1 MRLQI
6 DQKQKEVKAHGTY
19 GFPVL
24 VSPERLSW
32 FDTGEF
38 PWHWHPEI
46 ELTLILEG
54 EILYQVNDN
63 SCLLKAGEG
72 LFCNTNVL
80 HAGRHGNSADCSYL
94 SVTFHPRLL
103 YGYNNS
109 LMQNRYMEGILRDP
123 ELASIHF
130 KPEVDWQKKVLEQ
143 IRKIQRLSADKAEA
157 SELKIQIALMEI
169 WLLIYEHVEPG
180 AEEQS
185 GQDRDTERIRCIM
198 VYIQE
203 HYAEKI
209 TLEELAEQIHLCRS
223 ESCRLFKRYMNA
235 SIFDYLLDYRV
246 ERSLP
251 LLRDDRL
258 DVTQIAGMTGFSNP
272 AYFAKYSG
280 ERWDALRFSI
290 GKSKEKR
297 ILDKEK
303 APGTGKLYRKLLS

>member
-272 AYFAKYSG
+272 AYFAKIFRRKIS
-280 ERWDALRFSI
+280 FN
-290 GKSKEKR
+290 KKR
-297 ILDKEK
+297 I
-303 APGTGKLYRKLLS
+303 

>member
-157 SELKIQIALMEI
+157 SELKIQIALFI
-169 WLLIYEHVEPG
+169 
-180 AEEQS
+180 
-185 GQDRDTERIRCIM
+185 D
-198 VYIQE
+198 
-203 HYAEKI
+203 
-209 TLEELAEQIHLCRS
+209 LASDL
-223 ESCRLFKRYMNA
+223 
-235 SIFDYLLDYRV
+235 
-246 ERSLP
+246 
-251 LLRDDRL
+251 
-258 DVTQIAGMTGFSNP
+258 
-272 AYFAKYSG
+272 
-280 ERWDALRFSI
+280 
-290 GKSKEKR
+290 
-297 ILDKEK
+297 
-303 APGTGKLYRKLLS
+303 

>member
-80 HAGRHGNSADCSYL
+80 HAGRHGNTADCSYL

-130 KPEVDWQKKVLEQ
+130 KPEVDWQENVLEQ

-185 GQDRDTERIRCIM
+185 GHDRDTERIRCIM
-198 VYIQE
+198 AYIQE

-272 AYFAKYSG
+272 AYFAKIFRMG
-280 ERWDALRFSI
+280 CTPFQ
-290 GKSKEKR
+290 
-297 ILDKEK
+297 
-303 APGTGKLYRKLLS
+303 YRKKQREEIF

>member
-32 FDTGEF
+32 FDTGEC

-251 LLRDDRL
+251 ILRDDRL

-272 AYFAKYSG
+272 AYCAKIFRRKMG
-280 ERWDALRFSI
+280 CTPFQ
-290 GKSKEKR
+290 
-297 ILDKEK
+297 
-303 APGTGKLYRKLLS
+303 YRKWQREENF

>member
-157 SELKIQIALMEI
+157 SELKIQIVLMEI

-185 GQDRDTERIRCIM
+185 GHDRDTERIRCIM
-198 VYIQE
+198 SYIQE

-272 AYFAKYSG
+272 AYIAKIFRRKMG
-280 ERWDALRFSI
+280 CTPFQ
-290 GKSKEKR
+290 
-297 ILDKEK
+297 
-303 APGTGKLYRKLLS
+303 YRKKQREEMF

>member
-130 KPEVDWQKKVLEQ
+130 KPEVDWQKNVLEQ

-272 AYFAKYSG
+272 AYFAKIFRRKMG
-280 ERWDALRFSI
+280 CTPF
-290 GKSKEKR
+290 
-297 ILDKEK
+297 
-303 APGTGKLYRKLLS
+303 PYRKKQREENFG

>member
-109 LMQNRYMEGILRDP
+109 LMQSRYMEGILRDP

-143 IRKIQRLSADKAEA
+143 IRKIQRLSVDKAEA

-185 GQDRDTERIRCIM
+185 GYDRDTERIRCIM
-198 VYIQE
+198 VYY
-203 HYAEKI
+203 H
-209 TLEELAEQIHLCRS
+209 HRHS
-223 ESCRLFKRYMNA
+223 
-235 SIFDYLLDYRV
+235 D
-246 ERSLP
+246 
-251 LLRDDRL
+251 RDSML
-258 DVTQIAGMTGFSNP
+258 
-272 AYFAKYSG
+272 
-280 ERWDALRFSI
+280 
-290 GKSKEKR
+290 
-297 ILDKEK
+297 
-303 APGTGKLYRKLLS
+303 

>member
-157 SELKIQIALMEI
+157 SELKIQIALLEI

-272 AYFAKYSG
+272 ASVSYTH
-280 ERWDALRFSI
+280 LT
-290 GKSKEKR
+290 
-297 ILDKEK
+297 LPTK
-303 APGTGKLYRKLLS
+303 AFV

>member
-157 SELKIQIALMEI
+157 SELKIQIALMGPDAKSPLSRKICPSVME
-169 WLLIYEHVEPG
+169 
-180 AEEQS
+180 
-185 GQDRDTERIRCIM
+185 
-198 VYIQE
+198 
-203 HYAEKI
+203 I
-209 TLEELAEQIHLCRS
+209 TLVGMYADTSPACVSIIGSAVIEPPPSSSLR
-223 ESCRLFKRYMNA
+223 RLDL
-235 SIFDYLLDYRV
+235 S
-246 ERSLP
+246 RSL
-251 LLRDDRL
+251 
-258 DVTQIAGMTGFSNP
+258 
-272 AYFAKYSG
+272 
-280 ERWDALRFSI
+280 E
-290 GKSKEKR
+290 
-297 ILDKEK
+297 
-303 APGTGKLYRKLLS
+303 

>member
-1 MRLQI
+1 MQLQI
-6 DQKQKEVKAHGTY
+6 NQEQKELKAHGSY
-19 GFPVL
+19 EFPVL

-54 EILYQVNDN
+54 EIAYQVND
-63 SCLLKAGEG
+63 SLYLLKEGEG

-80 HAGRHGNSADCSYL
+80 HAGHHGNAPDCSYL
-94 SVTFHPRLL
+94 SITFHPRLL
-103 YGYNNS
+103 YGFSNS
-109 LMQNRYMEGILRDP
+109 LMQNKYMEGILKNP
-123 ELASIHF
+123 GLASIQF
-130 KPEVDWQKKVLEQ
+130 SPEVEWQQQVLDKIRQ
-143 IRKIQRLSADKAEA
+143 IRVLSIEKAEA

-169 WLLIYEHVEPG
+169 WLLIYEHVESG
-180 AEEQS
+180 EEEQT
-185 GQDRDTERIRCIM
+185 GHDRDTERIRCIM
-198 VYIQE
+198 AYIQE

-209 TLEELAEQIHLCRS
+209 TLEELSEQIHLCRS

-246 ERSLP
+246 ERSLL

-272 AYFAKYSG
+272 AYFAKIFRRKMG
-280 ERWDALRFSI
+280 CTPFQ
-290 GKSKEKR
+290 
-297 ILDKEK
+297 
-303 APGTGKLYRKLLS
+303 YRKKQREEI

>member
-1 MRLQI
+1 M
-6 DQKQKEVKAHGTY
+6 
-19 GFPVL
+19 
-24 VSPERLSW
+24 
-32 FDTGEF
+32 
-38 PWHWHPEI
+38 
-46 ELTLILEG
+46 
-54 EILYQVNDN
+54 
-63 SCLLKAGEG
+63 
-72 LFCNTNVL
+72 FCNTNVL
-80 HAGRHGNSADCSYL
+80 HAGRHGNTADCSYL

-130 KPEVDWQKKVLEQ
+130 KPEVDWQENVLEQ

-180 AEEQS
+180 SEEQS
-185 GQDRDTERIRCIM
+185 GHDRDTERIRCIM
-198 VYIQE
+198 AYIQE

-272 AYFAKYSG
+272 AYFAKIFRRKMG
-280 ERWDALRFSI
+280 CTPFQ
-290 GKSKEKR
+290 
-297 ILDKEK
+297 
-303 APGTGKLYRKLLS
+303 YRKKQREEIF